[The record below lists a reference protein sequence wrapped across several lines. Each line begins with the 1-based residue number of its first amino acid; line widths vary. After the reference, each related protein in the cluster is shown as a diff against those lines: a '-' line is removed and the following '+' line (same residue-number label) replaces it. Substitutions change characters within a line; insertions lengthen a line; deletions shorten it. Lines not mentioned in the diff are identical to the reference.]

1 MKDQPILQP
10 HKIGDLS
17 LPNRAIMAPMTRSRA
32 VNDENAPTDLH
43 VEYYTQ
49 RATAGLIITE
59 GAQVSKQAVGY
70 IHTAG
75 IHSKAAEIKVSGISY
90 FSISIIISIVLNQ
103 LSISLKNSILC

>member
-17 LPNRAIMAPMTRSRA
+17 LPNRAVMAPMTRSRA

-75 IHSKAAEIKVSGISY
+75 IHSKAQVEGWKKVTCLLYTSPSPRD
-90 FSISIIISIVLNQ
+90 
-103 LSISLKNSILC
+103 